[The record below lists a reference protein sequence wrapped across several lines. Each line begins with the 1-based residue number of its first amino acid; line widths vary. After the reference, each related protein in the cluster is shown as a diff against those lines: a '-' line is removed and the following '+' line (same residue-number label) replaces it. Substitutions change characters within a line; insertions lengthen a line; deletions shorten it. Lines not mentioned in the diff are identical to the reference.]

1 MDQEMRYAVLIDA
14 ENISPKYIKIVMD
27 EISNYG
33 ITTYRR
39 IYGDWTSNRNNSWK
53 DILLENSITPI
64 QQYSYTDGKNSSDS
78 ALIIDAMDILYS
90 MSVDGFCL
98 VSSDSDFTRLASRLR
113 ESGMKVVGMGE
124 SKTPKS
130 FISACNTFKY
140 LDILYRNEKRE
151 EQATEE
157 KKQSQTKSRTTKK
170 RTTRTSAGS
179 AQSGSD
185 ANAAPASFDAIG
197 IQPSGWNLDTGHDH
211 NAEQSASQHSESDKK
226 REEETLMPQTKLS
239 TIRRALRVIIQEG
252 SDEDNWMSSADL
264 GNQLAKRYPDFD
276 VRNYGFTKLTPFV
289 KSLGVF
295 EIERVPAAPGS
306 KKQVVMVRLKEQSDN

>member
-140 LDILYRNEKRE
+140 LDILYRNESARNRR
-151 EQATEE
+151 Q
-157 KKQSQTKSRTTKK
+157 KK
-170 RTTRTSAGS
+170 RSSPRRSLVRPKSARRGPLRDLHSRVATRT
-179 AQSGSD
+179 QRLQ
-185 ANAAPASFDAIG
+185 ASMQLVSNRLGG
-197 IQPSGWNLDTGHDH
+197 I
-211 NAEQSASQHSESDKK
+211 
-226 REEETLMPQTKLS
+226 
-239 TIRRALRVIIQEG
+239 
-252 SDEDNWMSSADL
+252 
-264 GNQLAKRYPDFD
+264 
-276 VRNYGFTKLTPFV
+276 
-289 KSLGVF
+289 
-295 EIERVPAAPGS
+295 
-306 KKQVVMVRLKEQSDN
+306 

>member
-1 MDQEMRYAVLIDA
+1 MSEEMRYAVLIDA
-14 ENISPKYIKIVMD
+14 ENVSAKYIKIVMD

-39 IYGDWTSNRNNSWK
+39 IYGDWTSNRNNAWK
-53 DILLENSITPI
+53 EVLLENSITPI

-124 SKTPKS
+124 SKTPKA

-140 LDILYRNEKRE
+140 LDILYRNETLDDDDTEDEK
-151 EQATEE
+151 ATP
-157 KKQSQTKSRTTKK
+157 SRSRTSK
-170 RTTRTSAGS
+170 RRSSKSHTNTSQQTQEGAKESHRSS
-179 AQSGSD
+179 AHSQEERSNN
-185 ANAAPASFDAIG
+185 AND
-197 IQPSGWNLDTGHDH
+197 
-211 NAEQSASQHSESDKK
+211 DKNEK
-226 REEETLMPQTKLS
+226 EDGPIMPQTKLS
-239 TIRRALRVIIQEG
+239 TIRRALRVIVQEG
-252 SDEDNWMSSADL
+252 SDEDNWVSSADL

-289 KSLGVF
+289 KSLGDF

-306 KKQVVMVRLKEQSDN
+306 KKQVVMVRLKNQRDR